1 MPMKP
6 FAGRHLAG
14 ILSFALLSGI
24 PAYGAAQGYPFSQRA
39 TITQQIALTTVSVT
53 YGRPVARGRVLFGKL
68 APWDSIWHL
77 GADSATRVTIDHD
90 VVVEGQPLK
99 AGQYSLW
106 LIPREQGPWT
116 LIFSRAARVSHTPY
130 PGPSHDA
137 LRVDVTPE
145 AASHVETMTI
155 DFPLVLR
162 ENAVMRIYWG
172 QVAVPIRLKAPYRT
186 D

>member
-1 MPMKP
+1 M
-6 FAGRHLAG
+6 A
-14 ILSFALLSGI
+14 ALYVVLLVSTANI
-24 PAYGAAQGYPFSQRA
+24 AVAQGYPFSQRA
-39 TITQQIALTTVSVT
+39 TLTQHVALTTVSVT
-53 YGRPVARGRVLFGKL
+53 YGRPVARNRVLFGKL
-68 APWDSIWHL
+68 VPWDSIWHP
-77 GADSATRVTIDHD
+77 GADSATRVTFNHD

-99 AGQYSLW
+99 AGEYSLW
-106 LIPREQGPWT
+106 LLPHEQGPWT
-116 LIFSRAARVSHTPY
+116 VIFSRATRVNHTPY

-162 ENAVMRIYWG
+162 ENAVMRIHWG
-172 QVAVPIRLKAPYRT
+172 LVAVPIALKAPYRP